1 MAGIR
6 RRSLLAGVLSAV
18 VAAGVSAPA
27 RACGPY
33 LPEALFTYELHPDLP
48 LADFAAGKLGVIQPT
63 YARSYLYVAYHQI
76 HGGGFDADARRSL
89 AALWDER
96 LGRAP
101 ATEAPT
107 AVEVWQK
114 ARAAVVGEADPP
126 TIDTMREITGEVYQ
140 YYANCLDDAFVT
152 AARTL
157 EARAARAGRE
167 DPSVRAWVAAQ
178 DQVFRNCNGTT
189 AVIPPTLPESATPA
203 ARADRAYQIAA
214 AELYAGRFDAAAA
227 SFRAI
232 AADAT
237 SPWAPLGGYLAARAQ
252 IRKASLAVP
261 RAGAD
266 RALSKV
272 AVEQLDA
279 VVTDQRAT
287 ALHASAR
294 GLRDLV
300 RFRAEP
306 DALVR
311 TLAAELLAPAQTAGV
326 APKLVAFTWLLDRRL
341 ESAPEGEPTGAIAN
355 AARDQLSDW
364 MFTFQA
370 DDEPARE
377 HALHT
382 WEETHAPL
390 WLLAAISKVAP
401 AHALAEKMIAEADAL
416 DTAHLGFVTIAAHA
430 ARLEIGRGELAK
442 ARTRLD
448 ALLARRDLP
457 RGTVNRLR
465 GLRMAAAEN
474 AAELARFAVRTPL
487 GVSYGFDGNEL
498 PDEVTDDPLLQA
510 YAAGRPAFDADAAWI
525 LNRRVPLAT
534 WLVLAS
540 DSSLAAE
547 LQRRIAIAGWVRA
560 VLLDDATVAAF
571 AARAGALA
579 PELAAALTAA
589 TEAPAAERRFGAI
602 LLLLQ
607 QPGLGPFVRPGL
619 GRTTP
624 SADLDEFRDNWWC
637 DAANAGIARPD
648 WYPDVAPTF
657 LAPAERK
664 KADEEWARLAK
675 LPSAP
680 TALAAEAVAYGRAH
694 PKDARGAEAL
704 HLAVRA
710 TRFGCTD
717 ARSSAQSKAAYQLL
731 HRQYPKSEWAAKTKY
746 FF

>member
-6 RRSLLAGVLSAV
+6 RRTLLAGVLSTV
-18 VAAGVSAPA
+18 VAAGVVSPA

-63 YARSYLYVAYHQI
+63 YARSYLYVAYLQM
-76 HGGGFDADARRSL
+76 HGGSFDADARRAL
-89 AALWDER
+89 TVLWDER
-96 LGRAP
+96 LGRVP

-114 ARAAVVGEADPP
+114 ARAVVVGDGDPP
-126 TIDTMREITGEVYQ
+126 PIDPMREVAGEVYQ

-157 EARAARAGRE
+157 EARAARAGRD

-178 DQVFRNCNGTT
+178 DQVFQNCNGAA
-189 AVIPPTLPESATPA
+189 AVIPPALPESATPA

-237 SPWAPLGGYLAARAQ
+237 SPWAPFGGYLAARAQ

-266 RALSKV
+266 RALSKA
-272 AVEQLDA
+272 AVEQLDG
-279 VVTDQRAT
+279 VVADPRAA

-311 TLAAELLAPAQTAGV
+311 TLAAEMLAPAQTAAV
-326 APKLVAFTWLLDRRL
+326 APKLVAFTRLLDRRL
-341 ESAPEGEPTGAIAN
+341 ESAPEGAPTGAIAD

-370 DDEPARE
+370 DDEQARE
-377 HALHT
+377 RAVHA

-390 WLLAAISKVAP
+390 WLLAAIGKVAP
-401 AHALAEKMIAEADAL
+401 THARADAMIAEADAI
-416 DTAHLGFVTIAAHA
+416 DPDHPGFVTIAAHA
-430 ARLEIGRGELAK
+430 ARLEIGRSELAK

-465 GLRMAAAEN
+465 GLRMAAAES

-498 PDEVTDDPLLQA
+498 PDEVTDDPVLQA

-525 LNRRVPLAT
+525 LNRRLPLAT
-534 WLVLAS
+534 WLALAN
-540 DSSLAAE
+540 DPSLDAE
-547 LQRRIAIAGWVRA
+547 LQRRVAIAGWVRA
-560 VLLDDATVAAF
+560 VLLDHETAPAF

-579 PELAAALTAA
+579 PELAASIATA
-589 TEAPAAERRFGAI
+589 TEAPAAERRFSAI
-602 LLLLQ
+602 LLLLR
-607 QPGLGPFVRPGL
+607 QPGLGPFVRAGL

-624 SADLDEFRDNWWC
+624 AGDLDDFRDNWWC
-637 DAANAGIARPD
+637 DAANAGVVRPE
-648 WYPDVAPTF
+648 WYPDVAPAF
-657 LAPAERK
+657 LTPAERK
-664 KADEEWARLAK
+664 KADDEWARLAK

-680 TALAAEAVAYGRAH
+680 TALATEAVAYGRAH
-694 PKDARGAEAL
+694 PKDPRVAEAL

-717 ARSSAQSKAAYQLL
+717 ARTSAQSKAAYQLL

>member
-1 MAGIR
+1 MARIR
-6 RRSLLAGVLSAV
+6 RRTLLAGVLSAI
-18 VAAGVSAPA
+18 VAAGVSSPA

-63 YARSYLYVAYHQI
+63 YARSYLYVAYHQM
-76 HGGGFDADARRSL
+76 HGGNFDADARRAL
-89 AALWDER
+89 AALWDLR
-96 LGRAP
+96 LGRGP
-101 ATEAPT
+101 ATGTPT
-107 AVEVWQK
+107 AVETWQK
-114 ARAAVVGEADPP
+114 ARAATVGDADPP
-126 TIDTMREITGEVYQ
+126 AIHTMREVTGEVYQ
-140 YYANCLDDAFVT
+140 YYWNCLDDAFVT

-157 EARAARAGRE
+157 EARAARAGRD

-178 DQVFRNCNGTT
+178 DQVFQNCNGTT
-189 AVIPPTLPESATPA
+189 PIIPATLPESATPA

-272 AVEQLDA
+272 AVEQLDD
-279 VVTDQRAT
+279 VVADQRAA

-306 DALVR
+306 EALVR
-311 TLAAELLAPAQTAGV
+311 TLAAELLVPAQTAAV

-341 ESAPEGEPTGAIAN
+341 ESAPEGEPTGAIAD

-370 DDEPARE
+370 DDDQARE
-377 HALHT
+377 HAVHT

-390 WLLAAISKVAP
+390 WLLVAISKVAP
-401 AHALAEKMIAEADAL
+401 THPRADAMIAEADTL
-416 DTAHLGFVTIAAHA
+416 DPSHPGFVTIAAHA

-442 ARTRLD
+442 ARARLD

-457 RGTVNRLR
+457 PGTVNRLR
-465 GLRMAAAEN
+465 GLRMAVAEN
-474 AAELARFAVRTPL
+474 AGELARFAVRTPL

-525 LNRRVPLAT
+525 LNRRLPLAT
-534 WLVLAS
+534 WLALVNDAAL
-540 DSSLAAE
+540 DAE
-547 LQRRIAIAGWVRA
+547 LRRRVALAGWVRA
-560 VLLDDATVAAF
+560 VLLDHETVPAF

-579 PELAAALTAA
+579 PELAASIAA
-589 TEAPAAERRFGAI
+589 ASEAPAAERRFGAI
-602 LLLLQ
+602 LLVLR
-607 QPGLGPFVRPGL
+607 QPGLGPFVRAGL

-624 SADLDEFRDNWWC
+624 SGDLDEFRDNWWC
-637 DAANAGIARPD
+637 DVANAGVVRPE
-648 WYPDVAPTF
+648 WYPDVVPAF
-657 LAPAERK
+657 LTPAERK
-664 KADEEWARLAK
+664 KADDEWARLAK

-680 TALAAEAVAYGRAH
+680 TALAADAVAYGRAH
-694 PKDARGAEAL
+694 PKDARVAEAL

-717 ARSSAQSKAAYQLL
+717 GRTSAQSKAAYQLL

-746 FF
+746 YF

>member
-18 VAAGVSAPA
+18 VAAGVAAPA

-48 LADFAAGKLGVIQPT
+48 LADFAAGKLGIIQPT
-63 YARSYLYVAYHQI
+63 YARSYLYVAYQQMN
-76 HGGGFDADARRSL
+76 GGAFDADARRAL

-101 ATEAPT
+101 ASEVPT

-114 ARAAVVGEADPP
+114 ARAAVVGEGDPP
-126 TIDTMREITGEVYQ
+126 PIDTTREIQGEVYQ
-140 YYANCLDDAFVT
+140 VYPNCLDDAFVT

-157 EARAARAGRE
+157 EARAARAGRG

-178 DQVFRNCNGTT
+178 DQVFSNCNGTT
-189 AVIPPTLPESATPA
+189 AVIPPALPESATPA

-232 AADAT
+232 AADAA

-266 RALSKV
+266 PALSRT
-272 AVEQLDA
+272 AVEELDA
-279 VVTDQRAT
+279 VLADPRAS

-311 TLAAELLAPAQTAGV
+311 TLSAELLAPTQTAAV
-326 APKLVAFTWLLDRRL
+326 APKLVAFTWLLDGRL
-341 ESAPEGEPTGAIAN
+341 ESAPEGEPTGAVAV
-355 AARDQLSDW
+355 AARDLLSDW

-370 DDEPARE
+370 DDEQARA
-377 HALHT
+377 HAVHT

-390 WLLAAISKVAP
+390 WLLAAIAKVAP
-401 AHALAEKMIAEADAL
+401 NDARAAAMIAEADTIAPS
-416 DTAHLGFVTIAAHA
+416 HPGFVTIAAHA
-430 ARLEIGRGELAK
+430 ARLEVARGDLAK
-442 ARTRLD
+442 ARMRLD

-474 AAELARFAVRTPL
+474 AAELARFAARTPL

-498 PDEVTDDPLLQA
+498 PDEVADDPQLQA
-510 YAAGRPAFDADAAWI
+510 YAAGRPAFDADAAWT
-525 LNRRVPLAT
+525 LNRRLPLAA
-534 WLVLAS
+534 WLALAN
-540 DSSLAAE
+540 DARLDAE
-547 LQRRIAIAGWVRA
+547 LQRRIAVAGWVRA
-560 VLLDDATVAAF
+560 ALLDDESAAAF

-579 PELAAALTAA
+579 PELAPSLAAVAA
-589 TEAPAAERRFGAI
+589 APPAERRFASV
-602 LLLLQ
+602 LLLLR

-619 GRTTP
+619 GRTT
-624 SADLDEFRDNWWC
+624 AAGELDEFRDNWWC
-637 DAANAGIARPD
+637 DAANAGIARPE
-648 WYPDVAPTF
+648 WYPDVAPAF

-664 KADEEWARLAK
+664 KTDDEWARLAK
-675 LPSAP
+675 LASAP
-680 TALAAEAVAYGRAH
+680 THLAAEAVAWGRAH
-694 PKDARGAEAL
+694 PKDDRVPEAM

-710 TRFGCTD
+710 TRYGCTD
-717 ARSSAQSKAAYQLL
+717 ARSSAQSKAAFQLL

>member
-6 RRSLLAGVLSAV
+6 RRTLLAGVLSGV
-18 VAAGVSAPA
+18 VAAGVVSPA

-48 LADFAAGKLGVIQPT
+48 LADFAAGTLGIIQPT
-63 YARSYLYVAYHQI
+63 YARSYLYVAYHQM
-76 HGGGFDADARRSL
+76 HGGNFDADARRAL

-101 ATEAPT
+101 ATAAPT

-114 ARAAVVGEADPP
+114 ARAAVVGEGDPLA
-126 TIDTMREITGEVYQ
+126 IDTMREIAGEVYQ
-140 YYANCLDDAFVT
+140 YYANCLDDAFLT

-157 EARAARAGRE
+157 EARAARAGRD

-178 DQVFRNCNGTT
+178 DQVFQNCNGTT
-189 AVIPPTLPESATPA
+189 AVIPAPLPESATPA

-227 SFRAI
+227 GFRAI

-279 VVTDQRAT
+279 VVADQRAA

-300 RFRAEP
+300 RFRSAPE
-306 DALVR
+306 ALVR
-311 TLAAELLAPAQTAGV
+311 TLAAELLAPAQTAAV

-341 ESAPEGEPTGAIAN
+341 DSAPEGEPTGAIAG

-370 DDEPARE
+370 DDAQARD

-382 WEETHAPL
+382 WEETHAPV
-390 WLLAAISKVAP
+390 WLLAAISKAAP
-401 AHALAEKMIAEADAL
+401 GHARADAMIAETDGL
-416 DTAHLGFVTIAAHA
+416 DPSHPGFVTIAAHA
-430 ARLEIGRGELAK
+430 ARLEIGRSELAK

-465 GLRMAAAEN
+465 ALRMAAAEN
-474 AAELARFAVRTPL
+474 AGELARFAVRTPL

-525 LNRRVPLAT
+525 LNRRLPLAA
-534 WLVLAS
+534 WLALANHAAL
-540 DSSLAAE
+540 DAE

-560 VLLDDATVAAF
+560 VLLDHETAPAF

-579 PELAAALTAA
+579 PDLEASLVAV
-589 TEAPAAERRFGAI
+589 TEAPAAEHRFGAI
-602 LLLLQ
+602 LFLLRR
-607 QPGLGPFVRPGL
+607 PGLGPFVRAGL

-624 SADLDEFRDNWWC
+624 AGDLDAFRDNWWC
-637 DAANAGIARPD
+637 DAANAGIARPE
-648 WYPDVAPTF
+648 WYPDVAPVF
-657 LAPAERK
+657 LTPAERK
-664 KADEEWARLAK
+664 KADDEWARLAK

-694 PKDARGAEAL
+694 PEDGRVAEAL

-717 ARSSAQSKAAYQLL
+717 ARTSAQSKAAYQLL
-731 HRQYPKSEWAAKTKY
+731 HRRYPKSEWAAKTKY
-746 FF
+746 YF